1 MEISIERLWRNV
13 YENIFTQLEI
23 QGLLNPGEKI
33 HLFALHRCFLHHIQH
48 HLQSFQE
55 AWNQHGLRKA
65 NNHSPL
71 HLWLLHRKEG
81 QDLSQVD
88 EDYGVDWT
96 GPHNH
101 RPSNEITIP
110 EIQLPRALNERD
122 PAVLPNNNVS
132 LSQALDAYC
141 ETVQS
146 LKLMF
151 DNTP

>member
-1 MEISIERLWRNV
+1 MCM
-13 YENIFTQLEI
+13 
-23 QGLLNPGEKI
+23 
-33 HLFALHRCFLHHIQH
+33 LF
-48 HLQSFQE
+48 
-55 AWNQHGLRKA
+55 
-65 NNHSPL
+65 
-71 HLWLLHRKEG
+71 
-81 QDLSQVD
+81 QVD

-101 RPSNEITIP
+101 HPSNEITIP
-110 EIQLPRALNERD
+110 EIQLPRALNEWD

-151 DNTP
+151 DTTP